1 MHGCLSNR
9 LERKSLM
16 ILPTD
21 HLEKFVAPLD
31 QNLEMGILRTHQL
44 TKDDRK
50 NSENYALRK
59 HHDAL

>member
-1 MHGCLSNR
+1 
-9 LERKSLM
+9 M

-21 HLEKFVAPLD
+21 HLEKFVAAFD

-50 NSENYALRK
+50 NSENYAMREHL
-59 HHDAL
+59 DAL

>member
-1 MHGCLSNR
+1 
-9 LERKSLM
+9 M
-16 ILPTD
+16 IPPTD
-21 HLEKFVAPLD
+21 HLEKFVAALD

-50 NSENYALRK
+50 NSENYVLRK

>member
-1 MHGCLSNR
+1 
-9 LERKSLM
+9 M

-21 HLEKFVAPLD
+21 HLEKFVAALD
-31 QNLEMGILRTHQL
+31 QNLEMGILRAHQL

-50 NSENYALRK
+50 NSENYAMRK